1 MSKSSN
7 MFYLQ
12 DSRSYVGNSPL
23 WWAKGSGGY
32 TCDIDK
38 AELFTEKEAMKLF
51 EDRSTD
57 IPWKKE
63 DVENAVKRLVDAQYL
78 KKSDE
83 DGFYTKL
90 KKRRDEKRAIEEQE
104 HAAYCLEEYK
114 NNELFAIVENIDLR
128 NVSDVID
135 FEMEFSNSKQKLDW
149 HEHYY
154 PTAVHKE
161 DSEIF
166 EDLITYGFIFKCE
179 KCNKYFNSCK
189 RDDEYITLCDG
200 CGAEQYDLENA
211 DA

>member
-1 MSKSSN
+1 MKNYSIVFK
-7 MFYLQ
+7 
-12 DSRSYVGNSPL
+12 DSLYINYALTKIHSL
-23 WWAKGSGGY
+23 WLK
-32 TCDIDK
+32 INRLK
-38 AELFTEKEAMKLF
+38 RFLF
-51 EDRSTD
+51 
-57 IPWKKE
+57 
-63 DVENAVKRLVDAQYL
+63 
-78 KKSDE
+78 
-83 DGFYTKL
+83 FYTKL

-135 FEMEFSNSKQKLDW
+135 FEMEFSNTKQKLDW